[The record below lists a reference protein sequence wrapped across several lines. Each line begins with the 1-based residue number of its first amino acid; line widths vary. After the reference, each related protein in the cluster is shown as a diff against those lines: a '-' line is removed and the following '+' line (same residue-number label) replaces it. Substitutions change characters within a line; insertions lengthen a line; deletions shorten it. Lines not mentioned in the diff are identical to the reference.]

1 MESPHYLQGRC
12 FVKSFTE
19 VERWGILGAIFTSVL
34 FTSLDN
40 SSKRDFY
47 SSFADQDLKPREVKL
62 SLNILV
68 FYPISGTERILDS
81 RPKPRSPR
89 LCIALDVT
97 ASYKSRATALLTKRE
112 E

>member
-1 MESPHYLQGRC
+1 MESPHYLQRRC

-40 SSKRDFY
+40 SSYYPNSY

-62 SLNILV
+62 S
-68 FYPISGTERILDS
+68 
-81 RPKPRSPR
+81 
-89 LCIALDVT
+89 
-97 ASYKSRATALLTKRE
+97 
-112 E
+112 

>member
-1 MESPHYLQGRC
+1 MSKVLLRLKDGESLEQFSHPFSSHLWIIVAKGIFIAVLQ
-12 FVKSFTE
+12 
-19 VERWGILGAIFTSVL
+19 I
-34 FTSLDN
+34 
-40 SSKRDFY
+40 
-47 SSFADQDLKPREVKL
+47 DQDLKPREVKL
-62 SLNILV
+62 SLKILF

-112 E
+112 K